1 MPNEQTQPAPTV
13 PTVLCLDDEPSI
25 LRSLV
30 RVFRSEPVRMI
41 TTSDAA
47 EGLELLRR
55 EPVHLILT
63 DYRMPAVTGVQFLE
77 KARAIAPDAFR
88 ILLTGYADIGA
99 VSDAINQGHIY
110 KIIYKPWNDDDLK
123 LTVRTALEHA
133 ARNCE
138 NAALQETLAA
148 QNGELQRLTRQLEAQ
163 LSEKSETLTMYAGT
177 LLLAQRLLHELPCA
191 VLCVDAAGQIVFA
204 NRAAEAWFGGSGSP
218 SSVGRSLLM
227 DDFQE
232 RLPTPIAWMIRA
244 ALDGGGSPHVAGRVT
259 MTQGEPRTLDVRCRK
274 ITLAGQEQ
282 SGSSAGV
289 MVYADDVKEGICA

>member
-1 MPNEQTQPAPTV
+1 MPNEQTQPARTV

-30 RVFRSEPVRMI
+30 RVFRSEPVRVI

-47 EGLELLRR
+47 EALAILRR
-55 EPVHLILT
+55 EPVSLILS
-63 DYRMPAVTGVQFLE
+63 DYRMPAVTGVRFLE
-77 KARAIAPDAFR
+77 QAREIAPDAFR

-99 VSDAINQGHIY
+99 ISNAINQGHIY

-123 LTVRTALEHA
+123 LAVRSTLEHA
-133 ARNCE
+133 ARNHE
-138 NAALQETLAA
+138 NAALQERLAA
-148 QNGELQRLTRQLEAQ
+148 QNGELQRLARQLEAQ
-163 LSEKSETLTMYAGT
+163 LSEKSETLTTCSGT

-191 VLCVDAAGQIVFA
+191 VLGVDATGQIVFA
-204 NRAAEAWFGGSGSP
+204 NRAAEAWFGESGSP
-218 SSVGRSLLM
+218 ASAGRPLLT

-232 RLPTPIAWMIRA
+232 RLPAPIAWMIRA

-274 ITLAGQEQ
+274 ITMTDQEHA
-282 SGSSAGV
+282 GSSAGAL
-289 MVYADDVKEGICA
+289 VYADDAKEGICA